1 LERTLAINQRII
13 TLLAVAA
20 VLTTAVVGQLPAAA
34 TSTTTS
40 PKSLERDLLPSS
52 YARKQ
57 GFTEVLEKANSTS
70 KSGVKS
76 CPNGAQEAFED
87 PSTQVVMEV
96 QLVACVTNKAAA
108 ALVAAAAAS
117 GAATTSSPPKQLGSS
132 AVERSGTDSTY
143 GVYWRR
149 GKIVKVVNIETNI
162 SSTTTTTTTTTT
174 IPTTTIPTPPIT
186 PTQQMLLSN
195 AALEQ
200 DKIH

>member
-1 LERTLAINQRII
+1 
-13 TLLAVAA
+13 
-20 VLTTAVVGQLPAAA
+20 
-34 TSTTTS
+34 
-40 PKSLERDLLPSS
+40 
-52 YARKQ
+52 
-57 GFTEVLEKANSTS
+57 
-70 KSGVKS
+70 
-76 CPNGAQEAFED
+76 
-87 PSTQVVMEV
+87 MEV